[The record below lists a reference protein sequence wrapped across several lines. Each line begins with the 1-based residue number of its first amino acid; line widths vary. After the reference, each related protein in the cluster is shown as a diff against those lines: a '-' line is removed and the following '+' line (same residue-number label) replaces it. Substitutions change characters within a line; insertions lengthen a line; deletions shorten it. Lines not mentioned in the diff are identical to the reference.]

1 MITDYDVAMSAMAVV
16 ILALNQPPKRRQRFW
31 IRPSLRRGRQLYRAS
46 ELMKYLILDEE
57 YPLNLEYRNDVG
69 FTNFFRMQRSD
80 FQMLLNKV
88 GPKIS
93 KKNTSYRDAIPA
105 SERLAVTLR
114 FIATGDSYHSLM
126 YVLKISKQCIS
137 KIVPEVCDAIVEA
150 LQDYIKLPQSEA
162 EWNEIAQVF
171 EEKCNFPNC
180 IGAIDGKHIALV
192 APFHSGSEFFNYKG
206 FFSIVLMAVVDANY
220 NFIYVRLGSASFD
233 LYLLYAGWHR
243 HGPGRHFLTRQS
255 RPGRLHQRGLGRPG
269 QPARPTAA

>member
-16 ILALNQPPKRRQRFW
+16 ILALNQPPKRRQRRFW

-46 ELMKYLILDEE
+46 ELMKDLILDEE
-57 YPLNLEYRNDVG
+57 DPLNLEYRNDVG

-114 FIATGDSYHSLM
+114 FIASGDSYHSLM

-150 LQDYIKLPQSEA
+150 LQDYIK
-162 EWNEIAQVF
+162 
-171 EEKCNFPNC
+171 
-180 IGAIDGKHIALV
+180 
-192 APFHSGSEFFNYKG
+192 
-206 FFSIVLMAVVDANY
+206 
-220 NFIYVRLGSASFD
+220 VRKIK
-233 LYLLYAGWHR
+233 
-243 HGPGRHFLTRQS
+243 QN
-255 RPGRLHQRGLGRPG
+255 
-269 QPARPTAA
+269 